1 MNTPNRHMRYRRSVY
16 RKRRIKIIAITV
28 SCAVVVLA
36 LLFVIIGNVLGSRT
50 DGEDSEQSGVDTEQ
64 GFVDGHSPVREVRA
78 CHVPLNEDGSSLS
91 GRLSSAV
98 RGGYSDVCF
107 ELDTADGKLLYI
119 SEIAQSLGKQTSGA
133 TDMRTISSIV
143 SLLDSN
149 RVYSIG
155 ITHISDF
162 SSDDDL
168 VRSAAAGFYAAQIAE
183 ALRAGVDDVLIYVGD
198 IPTERYGEL
207 IGLADQIHRLSPE
220 GNLGL
225 SLPVSVLSGADNS
238 ALVDKLWNA
247 FDYLAADLSVQD
259 NTESDTADQIGNE
272 LGGMLYYLLRYNMR
286 VLVPNTDDAALTQ
299 RIADAVWASGAKSIQ
314 IMP

>member
-16 RKRRIKIIAITV
+16 RKRRIKIIAITA

-36 LLFVIIGNVLGSRT
+36 LLFVIIGNVLGNRT
-50 DGEDSEQSGVDTEQ
+50 DGEDGEQSEGDTEQ
-64 GFVDGHSPVREVRA
+64 GFVDGHTPVREVRA
-78 CHVPLNEDGSSLS
+78 CHVPLNEDGTSLS

-119 SEIAQSLGKQTSGA
+119 SEIAQRFGKQTSGA
-133 TDMRTISSIV
+133 TDMRTLSSIV
-143 SLLDSN
+143 NLLDSN
-149 RVYSIG
+149 QVYSIG

-168 VRSAAAGFYAAQIAE
+168 VRSAASGFYAAQIAE
-183 ALRAGVDDVLIYVGD
+183 ALRAGVDDVLIYVGE

-207 IGLADQIHRLSPE
+207 IGLADLIHRLSPE
-220 GNLGL
+220 GKIGL
-225 SLPVSVLSGADNS
+225 SLPASVLSSADS
-238 ALVDKLWNA
+238 SELVDKLWNA
-247 FDYLAADLSVQD
+247 FDYLAADLSVKD
-259 NTESDTADQIGNE
+259 NTEGDAAEQIGNE
-272 LGGMLYYLLRYNMR
+272 LGGMLYYLLRYSMR
-286 VLVPNTDDAALTQ
+286 VLVPSTDDAAQAQ